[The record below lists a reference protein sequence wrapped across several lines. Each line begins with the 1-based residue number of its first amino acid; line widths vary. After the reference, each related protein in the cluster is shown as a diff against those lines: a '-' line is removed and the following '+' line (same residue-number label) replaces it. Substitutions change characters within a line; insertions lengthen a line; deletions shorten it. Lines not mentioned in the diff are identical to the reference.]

1 MVSATDQFIVTENL
15 LLFVSSKRV
24 TSIWYRQWEVQST
37 CAGPICIGVVQ
48 TDIFTVISCKY
59 VLLQYSVINGIMYVC
74 VCVCAYTLMC
84 VYLCVCVCICL
95 CTCMDGARFSAPV
108 QIGPRAQPTY
118 CTMGTGYFQRVKRP
132 GRGVDHPPHLA
143 PRLKKE

>member
-1 MVSATDQFIVTENL
+1 LVTATDEFIVSESI
-15 LLFVSSKRV
+15 LLFVSSERV
-24 TSIWYRQWEVQST
+24 TAIWYRQWEVQST

-48 TDIFTVISCKY
+48 TDIFTVISCKH
-59 VLLQYSVINGIMYVC
+59 VLLQYSVSNGIMYVC
-74 VCVCAYTLMC
+74 VYVQTDVCIF
-84 VYLCVCVCICL
+84 VCVCICL

-108 QIGPRAQPTY
+108 QIGPGAQPTSY
-118 CTMGTGYFQRVKRP
+118 KMGTGYFQGVTRP